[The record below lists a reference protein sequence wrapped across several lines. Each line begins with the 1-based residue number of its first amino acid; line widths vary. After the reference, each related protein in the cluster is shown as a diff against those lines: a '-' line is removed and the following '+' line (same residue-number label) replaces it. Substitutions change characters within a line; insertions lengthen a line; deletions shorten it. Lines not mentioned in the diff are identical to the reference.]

1 MSATASVPSTPQT
14 TPLTTPPFSS
24 LGNKRENRTHPDHPA
39 FPVKYIFVTFPNLK
53 IWKCHFFV
61 VPLQPHLARMSLNFR
76 CVTMALRYKVGVI
89 TYHTTTYIYYVYI
102 P

>member
-1 MSATASVPSTPQT
+1 
-14 TPLTTPPFSS
+14 
-24 LGNKRENRTHPDHPA
+24 
-39 FPVKYIFVTFPNLK
+39 
-53 IWKCHFFV
+53 
-61 VPLQPHLARMSLNFR
+61 MSLNFR